1 MCVVRKNTK
10 VMSLAAGSEN
20 LNNRMNNCSSPS
32 SFSGIDEDLIVAS
45 NQQLHK
51 NYTDHMN
58 STSNASFN
66 SSGLGDSILMPC
78 HNMLGDSSANA
89 SSIYNNNN
97 GSYSGQVTPTSPS
110 NSYNN
115 DSSSGSSKINVN
127 APIFS
132 MSSTQQ
138 KNTSSSGKQPPS
150 TLELINK
157 IAMSNLSLNNQQSQQ
172 SKASAAA
179 AAATSSTTNQNEN
192 SSKSSI
198 GSNHLN
204 LPFSN
209 LTQQMSNLNMDYNPF
224 SDYMGIDKMI
234 LQMAA
239 NGLEPNGQKKS
250 PFDLSG
256 IDPQQQQQFLAQV
269 AAAAAAAAAASNS
282 NDSFESR
289 NQSGNSSFNAARSV
303 TENIEVINSKF
314 MNQKN
319 QFHTNNNN
327 NNSSGNNENSSSINS
342 LLAIAAAAAANNNDN
357 YSYNSPNLPVN
368 LKRQSYP
375 LSSQQQMNH
384 FQSSHNNNSNSPLM
398 QGSAA
403 SSSSRLNST
412 PNLFNS
418 MSALVN
424 EQSMSNR

>member
-1 MCVVRKNTK
+1 
-10 VMSLAAGSEN
+10 MSLAAAPAGSEN

-51 NYTDHMN
+51 NYSDHMN

-78 HNMLGDSSANA
+78 HNMLGDSSANT

-97 GSYSGQVTPTSPS
+97 NNSGSYSGQVTPTSPS

-132 MSSTQQ
+132 MSSSQQ
-138 KNTSSSGKQPPS
+138 KSGKQPPS
-150 TLELINK
+150 TLDLINK
-157 IAMSNLSLNNQQSQQ
+157 IAMSNLSLGNQQ
-172 SKASAAA
+172 SKASAA

-327 NNSSGNNENSSSINS
+327 NNSSSNNENSNSINS

-384 FQSSHNNNSNSPLM
+384 FQSSHNNNNSNSPLM

-424 EQSMSNR
+424 EQNMSNR